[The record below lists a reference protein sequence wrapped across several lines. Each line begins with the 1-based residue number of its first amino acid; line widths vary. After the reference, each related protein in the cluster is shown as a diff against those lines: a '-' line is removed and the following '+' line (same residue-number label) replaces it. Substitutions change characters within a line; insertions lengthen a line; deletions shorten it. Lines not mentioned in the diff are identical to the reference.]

1 MAQALIGQPP
11 KGDRPVSSARR
22 SVKIL
27 MIGQPE
33 DVDLTIA
40 RLYQCGFCRVED
52 WSRPLPFSQIQEA
65 TTKEPGEVMR
75 IYKRS
80 MTL

>member
-1 MAQALIGQPP
+1 MCPP
-11 KGDRPVSSARR
+11 GTIAPLSKKRR

-33 DVDLTIA
+33 DVEQTIA
-40 RLYQCGFCRVED
+40 HLYHCGFCRVGN
-52 WSRPLPFSQIQEA
+52 WSRALPYPPIQQA
-65 TTKEPGEVMR
+65 TVREPGKIMR

-80 MTL
+80 MATY